1 MTIEIIQPALD
12 YISWGIGIIAV
23 LIIIYGVGVGVLE
36 FILAELRTARVHRA
50 GSFNFQSIRHDIGFH
65 LILGLEFLIA
75 ADIVRTI
82 IRPSLEELA
91 VLGGIVA
98 IRTLLSYFLSKEVG
112 QAPAE
117 QMKKTKKS

>member
-1 MTIEIIQPALD
+1 MSVESIQPVLE
-12 YISWGIGIIAV
+12 YISIAIGIIAILIV
-23 LIIIYGVGVGVLE
+23 LYGVGVGLIE
-36 FILAELRTARVHRA
+36 FALAEIRSFRTHRA

-98 IRTLLSYFLSKEVG
+98 IRTLLSYFLGKEVSMSKYAG
-112 QAPAE
+112 
-117 QMKKTKKS
+117 KKDKAR